1 MKQNKT
7 ISRKDYN
14 DILLDAIPML
24 HSLPRCSGGEGT
36 AYFYGDEYVIKEYTN
51 YHNWGYFDAVFEL
64 HCREMQKYHEK
75 GYAVPEIYAYL
86 KMPNMRYYTGHAE
99 NQNKYYILE
108 EKLPGRHLFHGF
120 LEDTYHTVRD
130 LFSFSE
136 FKKVI
141 SKPDDNLAEFKEIVK
156 IFINDYIQMNQ
167 LLESLPEAEFGRF
180 VAELYDMYLGAT
192 YSVPD
197 IHPSNILVYD
207 RHLSL
212 IDNQV
217 VVADEKREK
226 QEYLQGSFVNDLLNM
241 FFYNN
246 EVFELSRGALNSL
259 KNKRS
264 VNFSYLRRENCK
276 VCKAAVL
283 KTVQAMNK
291 YCDNPVVSDYR
302 SRTLI
307 FSTLNNYLTLDDSV
321 EVMKNIHFAEL
332 GE

>member
-1 MKQNKT
+1 MEQKKT
-7 ISRKDYN
+7 FSKKDYHT
-14 DILLDAIPML
+14 ILLDALPML
-24 HSLPRCSGGEGT
+24 HYLPRCSGGEGT

-64 HCREMQKYHEK
+64 HCQEMQRYHKK
-75 GYAVPEIYAYL
+75 GYAVPEIYAYT
-86 KMPNMRYYTGHAE
+86 KMPNMRYYSGHAE
-99 NQNKYYILE
+99 NKNKYYILQ
-108 EKLPGRHLFHGF
+108 EKMPGRHLFHGF
-120 LEDTYHTVRD
+120 LEDTYPMVSD
-130 LFSFSE
+130 LFSYSE
-136 FKKVI
+136 FKKAVAC
-141 SKPDDNLAEFKEIVK
+141 PDDNLQSFKEIVR

-167 LLESLPEAEFGRF
+167 MVESMPESELGEFIAGM
-180 VAELYDMYLGAT
+180 YDMYLGAT

-207 RHLSL
+207 RKFSL

-217 VVADEKREK
+217 VIADEKREK
-226 QEYLQGSFVNDLLNM
+226 QAYLQGSFVNDLLNM

-264 VNFSYLRRENCK
+264 VNFSHLKHQNIK

-291 YCDNPVVSDYR
+291 YCDNPVVTDG
-302 SRTLI
+302 RTQLLI
-307 FSTLNNYLTLDDSV
+307 FSTLNNYLSPMDSI
-321 EVMKNIHFAEL
+321 EVMEHIHL
-332 GE
+332 SQKGE

>member
-1 MKQNKT
+1 MEQKKT
-7 ISRKDYN
+7 ISNKNYY
-14 DILLDAIPML
+14 DILIDAIPML
-24 HSLPRCSGGEGT
+24 NYLPRCSGGEGT

-64 HCREMQKYHEK
+64 HCKEMQRYHEM
-75 GYAVPEIYAYL
+75 GYAVPEIYAYAKL
-86 KMPNMRYYTGHAE
+86 PNMRYYSGHAE
-99 NQNKYYILE
+99 NKNKYFILE
-108 EKLPGRHLFHGF
+108 EKMPGRHLFHGF
-120 LEDTYHTVRD
+120 LEDSYPM
-130 LFSFSE
+130 LSGMFSFSE
-136 FKKVI
+136 FKNIVAR
-141 SKPDDNLAEFKEIVK
+141 PDDNLAEFKEIVK

-167 LLESLPEAEFGRF
+167 LVESLPEAELGRF

-197 IHPSNILVYD
+197 IHPSNILVHD

-226 QEYLQGSFVNDLLNM
+226 QGYLEGSFVNDLLNM

-246 EVFELSRGALNSL
+246 EVFELSRGALNAL

-264 VNFSYLRRENCK
+264 VNFSYLKRQNAK

-291 YCDNPVVSDYR
+291 YCDNPVVSDSR
-302 SRTLI
+302 SKMLI
-307 FSTLNNYLTLDDSV
+307 FSTLNNYLDPMDSI
-321 EVMKNIHFAEL
+321 EVMSNIHFSEM